1 MTSYAY
7 ATRAEMYS
15 MGIAQAA
22 LTGMSTDSQDMALEA
37 ASRMVDSY
45 VRPRAGVPF
54 PNPAPYEIKRATCVI
69 AAWDL
74 ITSRGYSPQ
83 GVDQAVQNRYEST
96 ILWLRDVATGKAQLD
111 YENDA
116 TPSTVEHAPLI
127 ACDDGVDWDA

>member
-1 MTSYAY
+1 MTAY

-15 MGIAQAA
+15 MGIAQVAI
-22 LTGMSTDSQDMALEA
+22 TGMSTDDQDTALEA

-45 VRPRAGVPF
+45 VRPRGGVPF
-54 PNPAPYEIKRATCVI
+54 PDPAPAELKRATCVI

-74 ITSRGYSPQ
+74 LTSRGHSPQ
-83 GVDQAVQNRYEST
+83 GMDQVIQLRYEST

-127 ACDDGVDWDA
+127 YCDDSVDWDA